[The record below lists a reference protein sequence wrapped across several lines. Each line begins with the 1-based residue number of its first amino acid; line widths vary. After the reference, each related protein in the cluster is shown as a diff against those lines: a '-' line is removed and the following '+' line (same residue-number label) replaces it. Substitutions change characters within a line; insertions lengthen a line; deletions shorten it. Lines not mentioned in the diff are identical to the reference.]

1 MPAWL
6 KLCAQ
11 AVRALFA
18 GAGSLVLWSF
28 WLALALLLAAQA
40 WIVTSQQLAVPG
52 FILRRLEER
61 LAASGLRLTVGATLF
76 DPTGRILVEDARIH
90 LPAFAEPVVRIG
102 ALYLRLDRAALLT
115 GDVVPVE
122 ISVTGAS
129 FAAPGQLTASGR
141 GEELLSSLDAV
152 LVPGR
157 HEFRLSRLTAR
168 SANLIVTAHGVVPLP
183 AAGRAPR
190 LPWSEL
196 VVDRFPEI
204 CRRVLAWQAELTRVR
219 EPGIE
224 LTLAPA
230 GTGNLAIRVDALARE
245 IAVNDP
251 FAVTVRDAAVSGTL
265 TFPSE
270 KPVSNLRV
278 SAREILLPRRARA
291 DRVVIDV
298 PGELPLDRL
307 PGTAALTLDRLE
319 VEGVEAAAI
328 SARVDTGPLP
338 VLTANTTLRLLDE
351 PLTFEGRTDVRAGT
365 AGVAFSGSISPLV
378 LDVISRRV
386 GVDVRRFYSF
396 EALTVESAAARF
408 GPGWAFER
416 LTARV
421 AVPRMDSYGVIMEDG
436 RAVVELE
443 PGRFRAPEA
452 YARVGENFARGSYE
466 QDFRTRDYRFLLEG
480 QLRPLDI
487 GRWFGPWW
495 PAFFRQLDFPT
506 APPAASVDVSGRWR
520 EGRLTRVFVAA
531 ESDRPVVRGVALDR
545 VRTRLLIRPG
555 FVDGL
560 ELFGALEDGDMSGT
574 FTFRSVPGADWSTLD
589 FNASSSLG
597 MPAVAGLLGEVGR
610 APLAPFR
617 VEGTPHIR
625 ARGRFHGPAAA
636 RPAVNELDLQVES
649 SGAFGI
655 YDFPLEDATFTA
667 QVRGEEIAVG
677 KFGATFA
684 GGTVSGNARLWGRGE
699 GRRLGFNVAIEEAAL
714 GRAAGTLQAF
724 LARRRGAPPPP
735 PDRFVQERANI
746 RLDVAASGEGRPDDP
761 FSYKG
766 DGNAS
771 LRGAGLGEVPLLGLL
786 SELFTFTSLRF
797 TEARGNFRIDGDRL
811 LFPKVELRGAN
822 SAIEA
827 HGAYTLGRNELNFN
841 AKVFP
846 FQESG
851 NVLKSVVGAVLTP
864 LSSVL
869 EVKLAGTL
877 EKPSW
882 SLVMGPTNLLRSLTE
897 SPADR
902 KAPAPETAPTPKPAE
917 TPPKP

>member
-224 LTLAPA
+224 LTLEPA

-338 VLTANTTLRLLDE
+338 VLAANTTLRLLDE

-636 RPAVNELDLQVES
+636 HPAVNELDLQVES
-649 SGAFGI
+649 SGAFGF

>member
-18 GAGSLVLWSF
+18 GAGSFVLWSF

-52 FILRRLEER
+52 FILRRLEEQ

-76 DPTGRILVEDARIH
+76 DPTGRILVEDARLH
-90 LPAFAEPVVRIG
+90 LPAFSEPVVRIG
-102 ALYLRLDRAALLT
+102 ALYLRLDRSSLLA
-115 GDVVPVE
+115 GEVVPVE
-122 ISVTGAS
+122 IRVTGAS
-129 FAAPGQLTASGR
+129 LEAPGQLTTSGR

-157 HEFRLSRLTAR
+157 HELRIERLTGR
-168 SANLIVTAHGVVPLP
+168 SANLVLTAHGAIPLP
-183 AAGRAPR
+183 AAGKAPR

-204 CRRVLAWQAELTRVR
+204 CRRGLAWQAQLRSVR
-219 EPGIE
+219 EPGID
-224 LTLAPA
+224 LTLSPA
-230 GTGNLAIRVDALARE
+230 GNGGLALGVHALARE
-245 IAVNDP
+245 ITITDP
-251 FAVTVRDAAVSGTL
+251 VAMTVRDAALNTTL
-265 TFPSE
+265 TFPGE
-270 KPVSNLRV
+270 RPVAGLRL
-278 SAREILLPRRARA
+278 SAREFLLPRGARA
-291 DRVVIDV
+291 DHVVID
-298 PGELPLDRL
+298 L
-307 PGTAALTLDRLE
+307 PGDLAFDRIPEKATLSLARLE
-319 VEGVEAAAI
+319 AEGIDASTI
-328 SARVDTGPLP
+328 SARVTPGPWPILD
-338 VLTANTTLRLLDE
+338 VNTTLRLLDE
-351 PLTFEGRTDVRAGT
+351 PISAQGRTDLRAGS
-365 AGVAFSGSISPLV
+365 AGVTLAGSVSPRV

-396 EALTVESAAARF
+396 EALTVESAEARF

-416 LTARV
+416 LKARV
-421 AVPRMDSYGVIMEDG
+421 EVPRMDSYGVIMEDG

-466 QDFRTRDYRFLLEG
+466 QDFRTRDFRFLLEG

-495 PAFFRQLDFPT
+495 PAFFRQLDFTT
-506 APPAASVDVSGRWR
+506 APPEASVDVSGRWR

-560 ELFGALEDGDMSGT
+560 EVFGALGDGDVGGT
-574 FTFRSVPGADWSTLD
+574 FTFRSVPGVDWTSLD
-589 FNASSSLG
+589 FNATTSLG
-597 MPAVAGLLGEVGR
+597 VPTLAGLLGEVGR

-617 VEGTPHIR
+617 VDGASHIR
-625 ARGRFHGPAAA
+625 ARGRFNGPAATT
-636 RPAVNELDLQVES
+636 PSVNELDLQVES
-649 SGAFGI
+649 SGAFSF

-667 QVRGEEIAVG
+667 QVRGEEVSVE
-677 KFGATFA
+677 KFGAAFA
-684 GGTVSGNARLWGRGE
+684 GGTVTGNARLWGRGD

-735 PDRFVQERANI
+735 PDRFVQERASI

-797 TEARGNFRIDGDRL
+797 TEARGNFRIDGQKL

-822 SAIEA
+822 SAIDA
-827 HGAYTLGRNELNFN
+827 HGDFTLGRNELNFN

-902 KAPAPETAPTPKPAE
+902 KAPAPETAPSAPP
-917 TPPKP
+917 PPKP